1 VTNSSTTNSTASY
14 ADKHAVGRSHLE
26 GKVAF
31 VTGGARGLGAAI
43 VRELAGQGVKVM
55 IGDIRTEL
63 AVALVTQ
70 LQAEG
75 CQAQALKV
83 DLRDGNAAMAA
94 LDRTVAELGS
104 VDMVV
109 NNAGTDRTASIEEMS
124 LADWD
129 EIMAVNLRAPFALSK
144 RAFELMRGQ
153 GGGSIVNITSTAAR
167 RAWSNASAYH
177 ASKWGLLGFSHAM
190 HVEGR
195 PLGIK
200 VTAIVAGGMRTPFL
214 LDRFPDLDPSLL
226 QDPATVARTVTFAL
240 SQPAESVI
248 PELMI
253 LPMRETSWP

>member
-1 VTNSSTTNSTASY
+1 MMNSTASY
-14 ADKHAVGRSHLE
+14 ADKFGVDRSHLD

-31 VTGGARGLGAAI
+31 VTGGARGLGADI
-43 VRELAGQGVKVM
+43 VRELAGLGVKVM
-55 IGDIRTEL
+55 IGDVRMEL
-63 AVALVTQ
+63 ADELIEQ

-75 CQAQALKV
+75 CRAQALKV
-83 DLRDGNAAMAA
+83 DLRDADAAMEA
-94 LDRTVAELGS
+94 LDRTTVELGS
-104 VDMVV
+104 LDILV
-109 NNAGTDRTASIEEMS
+109 NNAGTDRTVSIEEMS

-144 RAFELMRGQ
+144 RAFELMKGR

-214 LDRFPDLDPSLL
+214 MDRFPDLDPTLL
-226 QDPATVARTVTFAL
+226 QDPATVARTVIFAL
-240 SQPAESVI
+240 TQPAESVI

>member
-1 VTNSSTTNSTASY
+1 MSSTASY
-14 ADKHAVGRSHLE
+14 ADKYALDRSQLE

-43 VRELAGQGVKVM
+43 VRELAGLGVKVM
-55 IGDIRTEL
+55 IGDVRMEL
-63 AVALVTQ
+63 ADELVKD

-75 CQAQALKV
+75 YRAQALKV
-83 DLRDGNAAMAA
+83 DLRDGDAAMAA
-94 LDRTVAELGS
+94 LDRTASKLGS
-104 VDMVV
+104 LDILV
-109 NNAGTDRTASIEEMS
+109 NNAGTDRTASIEEIS

-144 RAFELMRGQ
+144 RAFELMKNR

-214 LDRFPDLDPSLL
+214 MDRFPDLDPALL
-226 QDPATVARTVTFAL
+226 QDPATVARTVIFSLT
-240 SQPAESVI
+240 QPAESVI

>member
-1 VTNSSTTNSTASY
+1 MMNGPASY
-14 ADKHAVGRSHLE
+14 ADRYLVEQSGLE

-43 VRELAGQGVKVM
+43 ARELAGLGAKVM
-55 IGDIRTEL
+55 IGDVRMDL
-63 AVALVTQ
+63 AGALVEQ
-70 LQAEG
+70 LHAEG
-75 CQAQALKV
+75 CHAAAMAV
-83 DLRDGNAAMAA
+83 DLRDGQAAMAA
-94 LDRTVAELGS
+94 LDRTAAELGS
-104 VDMVV
+104 LDILV
-109 NNAGTDRTASIEEMS
+109 NNAGTDRTVSIEEMS

-144 RAFELMRGQ
+144 RAFELMRAS

-177 ASKWGLLGFSHAM
+177 ASKWGLLGLSHAM

-226 QDPATVARTVTFAL
+226 QDPATVARTVVFAL
-240 SQPAESVI
+240 SLPAESVI
-248 PELMI
+248 PELMV

>member
-1 VTNSSTTNSTASY
+1 MTQSTASF
-14 ADKHAVGRSHLE
+14 ADNRGMEASAVA

-43 VRELAGQGVKVM
+43 VRELAGRGAKVM
-55 IGDIRTEL
+55 IGDVRLDLATRLVEEL
-63 AVALVTQ
+63 RD
-70 LQAEG
+70 EG
-75 CQAQALKV
+75 YGAQALAV
-83 DLRDGNAAMAA
+83 DLRDGDAAMAA
-94 LDRTVAELGS
+94 LDRTVAELGAL
-104 VDMVV
+104 DILI
-109 NNAGTDRTASIEEMS
+109 NNAGTDRTVSIEEMS

-144 RAFELMRGQ
+144 RAFDLMKAG
-153 GGGSIVNITSTAAR
+153 GGGSIVNITSTAAK

-177 ASKWGLLGFSHAM
+177 ASKWGLLGLSHAM

-200 VTAIVAGGMRTPFL
+200 VTAIVSGGMRTPFL
-214 LDRFPDLDPSLL
+214 LDRFPDLDPAVL
-226 QDPATVARTVTFAL
+226 QDPVTVARTVVFAL